1 MQEMSEMW
9 VWSLGQ
15 ENPLE
20 KEMATCSSIPAWEI
34 PQTEEPGGLQFT
46 GLQRVGN
53 YSCLAAI
60 HHSLQDKRFEKMPPI
75 PCPAHCFWWH
85 VQTVVRKH
93 LQRWGPPGDLPTVR
107 NWAFY
112 LLSLSFQF
120 SSVAQS
126 CPTLW
131 DPMDCSTP
139 GFPVRHQLPELD
151 QTQVHQVGDA
161 TIYLYLS
168 ITPSLSISM
177 VPSKTL
183 SIQSAPAKRVTCQA
197 GQWEEQESPV
207 FWTRSQ
213 VAAQRIQGL
222 LQGM

>member
-1 MQEMSEMW
+1 
-9 VWSLGQ
+9 
-15 ENPLE
+15 
-20 KEMATCSSIPAWEI
+20 
-34 PQTEEPGGLQFT
+34 
-46 GLQRVGN
+46 
-53 YSCLAAI
+53 
-60 HHSLQDKRFEKMPPI
+60 
-75 PCPAHCFWWH
+75 
-85 VQTVVRKH
+85 
-93 LQRWGPPGDLPTVR
+93 
-107 NWAFY
+107 
-112 LLSLSFQF
+112 
-120 SSVAQS
+120 
-126 CPTLW
+126 
-131 DPMDCSTP
+131 MDCSTP